1 MVTAA
6 ETFCLVV
13 YDVPDDGIRGQFSE
27 TCLDYG
33 LERFQMSA
41 FWGYLSAS
49 RRKELFVKLCE
60 FLARNPGRVLVQPI
74 GAEDVERRYVLH
86 QKAVPQS
93 ENKDGE
99 PVKRHRDFPE
109 PGVEKPTIIKLR

>member
-6 ETFCLVV
+6 EAFCLVV
-13 YDVPDDGIRGQFSE
+13 YDVPDDGIRVQFSE

-49 RRKELFVKLCE
+49 RRKELFVRLRECLGK
-60 FLARNPGRVLVQPI
+60 NPGRILVQPV
-74 GAEDVERRYVLH
+74 GAEDLERRYALH
-86 QKAVPQS
+86 QKAAAQS

-99 PVKRHRDFPE
+99 PVKKHREFPE
-109 PGVEKPTIIKLR
+109 PGVEKPTIIKF